1 MTNIYF
7 IVEGMKCAA
16 CSANVENIISK
27 VSKVESCS
35 VNLLTKKVFV
45 TLDSEYDF
53 SEVEKIS
60 GDISNEVLKAGY
72 KISRLEEKNNNYEEK
87 KLERALAKKEK
98 LLELADKKKKVII
111 NICLAVPLMFLSM
124 GGMFIPC
131 LKENLNPL
139 LSALVQMVLTLMIL
153 INSKHLFVSGT
164 KSLLH
169 FRPNMD
175 SLVTVGS
182 LSSFIYSFVLTVIL
196 AKNFLQQGDAAFL
209 VEDFHL
215 YYEGAGIVVT
225 LIMLGKVI
233 EESSRA
239 KTSAAI
245 EKLSELAPE
254 TALRFSG
261 KNLETK
267 GEAKET
273 GIAEIQVDDLLLVKP
288 GDTIPLDSIVVEGI
302 SSVDESMLTGESLPV
317 EKTVGK
323 NVTGGSLNLDGVLV
337 IKVLKTGGDTMLS
350 KIIDMIEDA
359 QMKKAPVANIADKVA
374 LVFVP
379 TVFIIAIITAL
390 TWAILGADF
399 SFVLKTAVSVLV
411 IACPCSLGLATPA
424 AIMVAT
430 GTGAKNGILFKSG
443 EAIEKVASVTTA
455 VFDKTGTITF
465 GKPEVCEIQRLDNNC
480 QFDENMIL
488 QIVASIEKNSKHPAA
503 KAIINEAEKRNLLS
517 LPVKAFTEVS
527 GRGVRGFVEFA
538 AGKNVMAFCGNGKF
552 MKDVCEDS
560 EKISLPEM
568 EGAMALY
575 VALNGKLSYAIFAK
589 DKVKPESVSLVKQLN
604 EMNIQSILLTGD
616 SRSAAKQASDFCGI
630 KSENVYAEVLPHEKA
645 DVIDKLQK
653 SGKKVLMTGD
663 GINDA
668 PPLAKAFVGIA
679 VGTGS
684 DIAKETGDIV
694 LLNPNVNAVTTTIK
708 LGKRTMR
715 IIKQNLFWAFC
726 YNSLGIPIAAGVLY
740 PAFGILLNPMIA
752 GLAMSLSSICV
763 VSNALRLRKNL

>member
-7 IVEGMKCAA
+7 KVEGMKCAA
-16 CSANVENIISK
+16 CSANVENIVSK
-27 VSKVESCS
+27 ISKVESCS
-35 VNLLTKKVFV
+35 VNLLTKKLFV
-45 TLDSEYDF
+45 TLDSNYDS
-53 SEVEKIS
+53 SELEKIS
-60 GDISNEVLKAGY
+60 ADILNGVMKAGY
-72 KISRLEEKNNNYEEK
+72 KISRLEENNNNYEER
-87 KLERALAKKEK
+87 KLERELAKKK
-98 LLELADKKKKVII
+98 RLVELAEKKRKVMI
-111 NICLAVPLMFLSM
+111 NIFLAIPLMFLSM
-124 GGMFIPC
+124 GGMFIPY

-139 LSALVQMVLTLMIL
+139 LSAFAQMTLTLIIL

-164 KSLLH
+164 KSLFH

-175 SLVTVGS
+175 SLVTVGAM
-182 LSSFIYSFVLTVIL
+182 SSFFYSLALTINL
-196 AKNFLQQGDAAFL
+196 FQNFLQQGDAAFL
-209 VEDFHL
+209 VKDFHL
-215 YYEGAGIVVT
+215 YYEGAGVVVT
-225 LIMLGKVI
+225 LIMLGKFI
-233 EESSRA
+233 EERSRA

-267 GEAKET
+267 GDVKEVSVD
-273 GIAEIQVDDLLLVKP
+273 EIQVDDLLLVKP
-288 GDTIPLDSIVVEGI
+288 GDIIPLDSIVVDGT

-317 EKTVGK
+317 EKSVGK
-323 NVTGGSLNLDGVLV
+323 NVTGGSLNLDGMLI
-337 IKVLKTGGDTMLS
+337 IKVLKTGGETMLS

-379 TVFIIAIITAL
+379 IVFGIAIITAVVWTIVGEDL
-390 TWAILGADF
+390 
-399 SFVLKTAVSVLV
+399 SFILKTAVSVLV

-430 GTGAKNGILFKSG
+430 GTGARNGILFKSG
-443 EAIEKVASVTTA
+443 EAIEKLSSVNTA

-465 GKPEVCEIQRLDNNC
+465 GKPEVCEIKKI
-480 QFDENMIL
+480 DENCIYDENTIL

-503 KAIINEAEKRNLLS
+503 KAIVTEAEKRNLSL
-517 LPVKAFTEVS
+517 LPVKAFAEVS
-527 GRGVRGFVEFA
+527 GRGVRGFVEIA
-538 AGKNVMAFCGNGKF
+538 TGENVMAFCGNGKF
-552 MKDVCEDS
+552 MEDVCE
-560 EKISLPEM
+560 EMENISLPEV
-568 EGAMALY
+568 EGSMALY
-575 VALNGKLSYAIFAK
+575 VALNGKLSYGVFAK
-589 DKVKPESVSLVKQLN
+589 DKVRPESISLIEELS
-604 EMNIQSILLTGD
+604 EMKIQSFLLTGD
-616 SRSAAKQASDFCGI
+616 SKSAANQAAEFCGI
-630 KSENVYAEVLPHEKA
+630 KSENVYAEVLPQEKA
-645 DVIDKLQK
+645 NVIDSLQK
-653 SGKKVLMTGD
+653 KGNKVLMTGD

-694 LLNPNVNAVTTTIK
+694 LLNPDVKAVATTIK
-708 LGKRTMR
+708 LGKRTMK

-726 YNSLGIPIAAGVLY
+726 YNTLGIPIAAGVLY
-740 PAFGILLNPMIA
+740 PALGILLNPMVA